1 MVKSLKYFNLD
12 FFLLRL
18 KSQQH
23 YALRRLPLSALDL
36 DHSLGLYT
44 TYTHKVTRHERTS
57 AHRGF
62 QYRSRFVCLVQ

>member
-1 MVKSLKYFNLD
+1 MVESLEYFNLD
-12 FFLLRL
+12 FFLLRF

-23 YALRRLPLSALDL
+23 YTLHQLPLSALDP
-36 DHSLGLYT
+36 DHSLGLHT